1 MNFLTQAQRDFSW
14 ICDLR
19 RTFHRHPEHGN
30 QEFETAETIEAAL
43 RGLGLAPRRLLD
55 TAVICDIEGALPGPM
70 VALRADM
77 DALPIAEETG
87 LPYASEVPG
96 MMHACGHDFHMAAV
110 LGAAKLLLAH
120 RAELAGRVRLLFQ
133 PDEELQGG
141 AKRMMDA
148 GCLEGV
154 AAVFGAHVRPDL
166 PVGQVGVRYGAF
178 YAASNPFSISLTG
191 RASHGAEPDL
201 GADALVAG
209 AQVVLAL
216 QSIVSR
222 RVAPTD
228 TAVITVGTFRAGTQ
242 ENILAE
248 HAEMQGILRTFGE
261 ENRKKLT
268 AAVEAVVENTARAM
282 GVQAET
288 RFTWGYPGILNHS
301 DATALVERAA
311 RALLGDSRV
320 TVLDKPT
327 LTTEDFGYFLQAVPG
342 CFYHVGVGGA
352 APLHASHFCPD
363 EAALPTL
370 AALHAQVA
378 WMALRQ
384 LITRP

>member
-87 LPYASEVPG
+87 LPYASQVPG

-110 LGAAKLLLAH
+110 LGTAKLLLAH
-120 RAELAGRVRLLFQ
+120 RTELAGRVRLLFQ

-301 DATALVERAA
+301 GATALVERAA

-342 CFYHVGVGGA
+342 CFYHMGVGGD

-378 WMALRQ
+378 WMALGQ
-384 LITRP
+384 LTIRD